1 VASVFTPNLGTV
13 QECRTSAAVTIIRI
27 GEFIGRTIRLSVS
40 SRRKVSGCCSCVM
53 YESNSIFVKS
63 EYS

>member
-1 VASVFTPNLGTV
+1 MASVFTPSLGTV
-13 QECRTSAAVTIIRI
+13 HECSTSAAVTIIRV

-40 SRRKVSGCCSCVM
+40 RSRNVLACCSCVM
-53 YESNSIFVKS
+53 YESNSSFVKS